1 MKKIFLFLFVF
12 LFLATADYVSAHAP
26 RLIYQ
31 NQANVKISEP
41 EKSQA
46 FYDELKGKP
55 RYYFLNSAS
64 EFDFYINLLVPETAN
79 YNGRY
84 SANVFFVDSVSEKL
98 VVFIDGSSVEWKEF
112 YEPFGRDYYLKGPEF
127 EKKLPAGNYKIE
139 VFSNSPADENIGKYV
154 LAVGKNEIFTL
165 PEIINAYWQ
174 LPLLKIE
181 FFKTSVAQFFF
192 TPFFITFLIA
202 LVVLVLI
209 IWLLAYLIGLT
220 NIRITGG
227 LVKTIIL
234 TSSGM
239 QGSGREILKI
249 LAKPADKITVAHITT
264 ASKAESDISYMERD
278 RELMKK
284 AGFNVE
290 DIDIEGKNRNQL
302 MKLLE
307 SKDIIYVQGGNTF
320 YLMKHIRL
328 SGFDKVV
335 RKLVKRGVMYV
346 GVSAGSIV
354 AGKTIETAGWKNA
367 DRNTVNL
374 KNLNGMNLVNFNV
387 FVHYRPEW
395 AEIIKQKIPNPKNRK
410 NLKILT
416 DSQALIVQG
425 KNILLVGEEY
435 V

>member
-1 MKKIFLFLFVF
+1 MKKTFLFLLML
-12 LFLATADYVSAHAP
+12 LFLGAAGSVSAHAT

-31 NQANVKISEP
+31 KQANVKISQP

-46 FYDELKGKP
+46 FYDELKGQP
-55 RYYFLNSAS
+55 RYYFINSAS
-64 EFDFYINLLVPETAN
+64 EFNFYINLLVPEFSN

-84 SANVFFVDSVSEKL
+84 SANVFSVGSGGEKL
-98 VVFIDGSSVEWKEF
+98 VVFIDASSIIEWEEF

-127 EKKLPAGNYKIE
+127 EKKLSAGSYKIE
-139 VFSNSPADENIGKYV
+139 VFSGDNTGKYV

-165 PEIINAYWQ
+165 QELLNAYWQ

-192 TPFFITFLIA
+192 TPFFITLLAA

-209 IWLLAYLIGLT
+209 IWLLSYLIGLT
-220 NIRITGG
+220 NRRITGG
-227 LVKTIIL
+227 LVRTVVL
-234 TSSGM
+234 TSNGM
-239 QGSGREILKI
+239 QGSGDGILKI
-249 LAKPADKITVAHITT
+249 LAKPPDKITVAHIIT
-264 ASKAESDISYMERD
+264 ASKAEADISYMEKD
-278 RELMKK
+278 KELMRQ

-290 DIDIEGKNRNQL
+290 DIDIEGKNKNQL
-302 MKLLE
+302 ARMLG
-307 SKDIIYVQGGNTF
+307 SKDIIYAQGGNTF

-354 AGKTIETAGWKNA
+354 AGKTIETAGWKNIN
-367 DRNTVNL
+367 RNVVNL
-374 KNLNGMNLVNFNV
+374 KNLNGMNLVNFNI
-387 FVHYRPEW
+387 FAHYK
-395 AEIIKQKIPNPKNRK
+395 AEHAELIKQKIPDPKKRK

-416 DSQALIVQG
+416 DSQALIIQG
-425 KNILLVGEEY
+425 KNILLVGEGGEIKI
-435 V
+435 